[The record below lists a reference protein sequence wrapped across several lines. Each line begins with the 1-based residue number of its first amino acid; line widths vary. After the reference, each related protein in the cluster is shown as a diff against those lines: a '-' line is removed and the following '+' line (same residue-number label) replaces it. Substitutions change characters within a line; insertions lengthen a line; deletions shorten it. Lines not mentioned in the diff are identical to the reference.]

1 MDEKARIRASRVRI
15 SVSNLRSKTVKGKV
29 RLFELEPRKAC
40 EDLVCVLEPL
50 YVLPPKTGC

>member
-1 MDEKARIRASRVRI
+1 M
-15 SVSNLRSKTVKGKV
+15 KGKV
-29 RLFELEPRKAC
+29 RLFELEPRKAS